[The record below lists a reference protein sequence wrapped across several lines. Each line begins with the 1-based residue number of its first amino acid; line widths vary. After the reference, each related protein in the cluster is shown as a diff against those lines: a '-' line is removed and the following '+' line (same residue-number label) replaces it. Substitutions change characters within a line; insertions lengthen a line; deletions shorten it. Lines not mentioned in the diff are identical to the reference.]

1 MLQVR
6 EQPDGTTT
14 ISDLSNHRVGSAVE
28 ILQMLARGNTNRSV
42 GATEMNAVSSRSH
55 ACFTI
60 ALEQQNREIPED
72 SKCSMLRLIDLAGS
86 ERLKKTKAEGTR
98 KEEGVQINLG
108 LLSLGNVI
116 SALSDGAG
124 HISYRDSKL
133 TRILKDSLG
142 GNSHTLMIACV
153 SPADTNYEESL
164 NTLRYADRAR
174 KIKNKPI
181 QNRDPVQAELIQLR
195 KEVQMLRAG
204 GAGGQLQDIE
214 ESEEYQD
221 MKDKLESEISDY
233 KKALDESSKRFM
245 GLQTR
250 IADSEEQRQR
260 TENKLRS
267 ISEKAKD
274 LQASDLNMT
283 AVGENLANMEEDPN
297 AAKAFSA
304 LRELHN
310 DILDI
315 HKRVKKSRVS
325 FVIPKDVDLEG
336 AEKLE
341 GYTEVTSIPEEE
353 EGDPG
358 TPSRSPG
365 KIFASHQLNEDIYN
379 VNGEIETIEIQL
391 EDLQKEDPNPL
402 LQKARYEREIGE
414 LKEKIDKLAQE
425 KNQLVV
431 QINSSPV
438 KKSKVKDN
446 NKVGDARRL
455 RIKELEGKMVQLQK

>member
-14 ISDLSNHRVGSAVE
+14 ISDLSQHRVGSAVE
-28 ILQMLARGNTNRSV
+28 ILQMLSRGNTNRSV

-204 GAGGQLQDIE
+204 GAGGQLHDIE
-214 ESEEYQD
+214 ESEEYRD
-221 MKDKLESEISDY
+221 MKDKLEREMSDF
-233 KKALDESSKRFM
+233 KSALQKSSNLASI
-245 GLQTR
+245 LQTK
-250 IADSEEQRQR
+250 ISDSEEQRQR

-267 ISEKAKD
+267 ISEKAQA
-274 LQASDLNMT
+274 LQNRDLNMT
-283 AVGENLANMEEDPN
+283 QVGENLENMEDDPR
-297 AAKAFSA
+297 AAEAFTA
-304 LRELHN
+304 LRDLHK

-315 HKRVKKSRVS
+315 HKGVKKSRVS
-325 FVIPKDVDLEG
+325 FANQEDM
-336 AEKLE
+336 KLE
-341 GYTEVTSIPEEE
+341 IDPAIEVSSIPEEE
-353 EGDPG
+353 EDDLG
-358 TPSRSPG
+358 TPTRSPG
-365 KIFASHQLNEDIYN
+365 KLFADHQLNEDLFE
-379 VNGEIETIEIQL
+379 VNGEIETLETRIEDCKI
-391 EDLQKEDPNPL
+391 DNNHF
-402 LQKARYEREIGE
+402 LQKAKYEREIGE
-414 LKEKIDKLAQE
+414 LKEKIDKLANE
-425 KNQLVV
+425 KNQLVI

-438 KKSKVKDN
+438 KKSKSKDN

>member
-14 ISDLSNHRVGSAVE
+14 ISDLSQHRVGSAVE
-28 ILQMLARGNTNRSV
+28 ILQMLSKGNTNRSV

-60 ALEQQNREIPED
+60 ALEQQNREIAED

-174 KIKNKPI
+174 KIKNKAVI
-181 QNRDPVQAELIQLR
+181 NRDPVQAELIQLR

-214 ESEEYQD
+214 ESEEYRD
-221 MKDKLESEISDY
+221 MKDKLEKEMADF
-233 KKALDESSKRFM
+233 KTALDASTRQALT
-245 GLQTR
+245 LQTK
-250 IADSEEQRQR
+250 ISDSEEQRRR
-260 TENKLRS
+260 TEEKLRS
-267 ISEKAKD
+267 ISEKAQS
-274 LQASDLNMT
+274 LQSRDLNMT
-283 AVGENLANMEEDPN
+283 QVGENLENMEDDPR
-297 AAKAFSA
+297 AAEAFSA
-304 LRELHN
+304 LRSLHN
-310 DILDI
+310 DILVI
-315 HKRVKKSRVS
+315 HKGVKKSRVS
-325 FVIPKDVDLEG
+325 FAMLKADTMLEN
-336 AEKLE
+336 EPYIE
-341 GYTEVTSIPEEE
+341 PTSIPEEE
-353 EGDPG
+353 EGEPG

-365 KIFASHQLNEDIYN
+365 KLFANHQLNEDIYG
-379 VNGEIETIEIQL
+379 VNAEIETL
-391 EDLQKEDPNPL
+391 ETNLEEMEKVDSNQFLV
-402 LQKARYEREIGE
+402 KARYEREIGE
-414 LKEKIDKLAQE
+414 LKEKIDKLANE

-438 KKSKVKDN
+438 KKAKNKDT
-446 NKVGDARRL
+446 KVGDARRL

>member
-214 ESEEYQD
+214 ESEEYRD
-221 MKDKLESEISDY
+221 MKDKMEKEMADY
-233 KKALDESSKRFM
+233 KTALRDSNQM
-245 GLQTR
+245 ALGLQTR

-267 ISEKAKD
+267 ISDKAQA
-274 LQASDLNMT
+274 LQSRDLNMT
-283 AVGENLANMEEDPN
+283 QVGENLENMEDDPR
-297 AAKAFSA
+297 AAEAFSA
-304 LRELHN
+304 LRDLHN

-325 FVIPKDVDLEG
+325 FATPGDM
-336 AEKLE
+336 KLE
-341 GYTEVTSIPEEE
+341 MDPYVEVSSIPEEE
-353 EGDPG
+353 EGDLG

-365 KIFASHQLNEDIYN
+365 KLFADHQLNEDLFE
-379 VNGEIETIEIQL
+379 VNGEIETLETKIEDGKL
-391 EDLQKEDPNPL
+391 DNNHF
-402 LQKARYEREIGE
+402 LQKAKYEREIGE
-414 LKEKIDKLAQE
+414 LKEKIETLANE
-425 KNQLVV
+425 KNQLVI

-438 KKSKVKDN
+438 KKSKNKDN